1 MTYNL
6 VSFNMD
12 IKSWLK
18 YSHHWKH
25 IVVGLS
31 IGILSEDWYSTA
43 VAAVPT
49 ASALEYKD
57 KEYGNYWDW
66 VDWSLTVGGAFVGH
80 TIRFLILKLF

>member
-1 MTYNL
+1 
-6 VSFNMD
+6 MD

-18 YSHHWKH
+18 DSHHLQH
-25 IVVGLS
+25 IVVGLA
-31 IGILSEDWYSTA
+31 IGIASDDWYSTA

-57 KEYGNYWDW
+57 KEYGSYWDW
-66 VDWSLTVGGAFVGH
+66 VDWSLTVGGAAVGH

>member
-1 MTYNL
+1 
-6 VSFNMD
+6 MD

-18 YSHHWKH
+18 DSHHLQH
-25 IVVGLS
+25 IVVGLA
-31 IGILSEDWYSTA
+31 IGIASDDWYSTA

-57 KEYGNYWDW
+57 KEYGSYWDW
-66 VDWSLTVGGAFVGH
+66 VDWGLTVGGAFVGH